1 MMVASP
7 GRMCPWLAD
16 ILWCCL
22 SVPLVAVVAPV
33 VAPVAVVALVD

>member
-1 MMVASP
+1 MLQIGWSVEL
-7 GRMCPWLAD
+7 WLAD

-33 VAPVAVVALVD
+33 AAPVAVVALAD